1 MGKTYK
7 DMQKTGKHVF
17 DGPKVKDRKRFAP
30 ATKVE
35 KPKKGKGSFE
45 RNKRIPEEAEE
56 KKDCWDGYKKQGTK
70 KKGGRTVNNCVKES
84 VIKFVDATLDK
95 NYAKASAYLKDAI
108 QKKLQL
114 RIQNE
119 INKPLFT
126 K

>member
-7 DMQKTGKHVF
+7 DMQKSGKHVF
-17 DGPKVKDRKRFAP
+17 DGPKVKDRKKFAP

-45 RNKRIPEEAEE
+45 RKKSYDEDEE
-56 KKDCWDGYKKQGTK
+56 KKDCWEGYKKKGTK
-70 KKGGRTVNNCVKES
+70 KKGGKTVNNCIKES
-84 VIKFVDATLDK
+84 IANFVEAALDK
-95 NYAKASAYLKDAI
+95 DYAKADAYLKDAV

-114 RIQNE
+114 RIQSE

>member
-45 RNKRIPEEAEE
+45 RNKKGFKEEEE
-56 KKDCWDGYKKQGTK
+56 QCWDGYKKQGTK
-70 KKGGRTVNNCVKES
+70 KKGGKTVNNCIKES
-84 VIKFVDATLDK
+84 IVKFVDATLDK
-95 NYAKASAYLKDAI
+95 DYAKAGAYLKDAI